1 MFADSPISNIIF
13 YIKVL
18 FRTLEDIMLH
28 LKFENVSCIFAGFS
42 VIDIC
47 VLPICVTLFRSL
59 RSGLGGAIIT
69 GDGTND
75 PKSPTCAVGIG

>member
-1 MFADSPISNIIF
+1 MV

-28 LKFENVSCIFAGFS
+28 RRFENVSWILAGFS

-59 RSGLGGAIIT
+59 SSGRGGAIIT
-69 GDGTND
+69 GAGTND

>member
-1 MFADSPISNIIF
+1 M
-13 YIKVL
+13 K
-18 FRTLEDIMLH
+18 
-28 LKFENVSCIFAGFS
+28 ENSKKRLVRRAGGAALALYRFFILAGFS

-59 RSGLGGAIIT
+59 SSGRGGAIIT
-69 GDGTND
+69 GAGTND